1 MDTFMAQHF
10 LLSAESRTLSLK
22 DIYKGGEEKAY
33 ATFKRLRWS
42 ETNGEHVSNRRAKAI
57 RRAARLS
64 AKRARIRRDWHHKV
78 SRNIANRFGTVV
90 LEDLRVKNMTASA
103 KGTIEEPGR
112 MVRQK
117 AGLNRSILNQG
128 WSAFAALLDYKL
140 SERGGYL
147 VRYSPMRFEQGVVRP
162 IAARLPRTHGF
173 QLRNFFVPCR
183 QIAQIAPE
191 LIQREAD
198 AE

>member
-1 MDTFMAQHF
+1 
-10 LLSAESRTLSLK
+10 
-22 DIYKGGEEKAY
+22 
-33 ATFKRLRWS
+33 FKRLRWS

-147 VRYSPMRFEQGVVRP
+147 VTVDPAYTSQTCSECGTVDSQSRESQAVFACR
-162 IAARLPRTHGF
+162 HCGF
-173 QLRNFFVPCR
+173 
-183 QIAQIAPE
+183 
-191 LIQREAD
+191 
-198 AE
+198 